1 MISPSD
7 EAYSQISFLTPTF
20 LEQPETPI
28 PYQVSWTS
36 HHTKLT
42 YTMEIKF
49 HFFITANIILFKVII
64 TTKLFNQN
72 LQTIFI
78 TTAFL
83 QKKEQMLEMQIF
95 YEIPSRTAVSSWWFF
110 FVADSAAGAWPFQN
124 QLCKYTSDVHLI
136 AVPSNSG
143 ARKNSLTTIRFCH
156 CQGLSICCSLPG
168 FCQEA
173 FLYDDG
179 RYKKLNKKLND

>member
-83 QKKEQMLEMQIF
+83 QKKNRCLKCRYFMKYRVEQQF
-95 YEIPSRTAVSSWWFF
+95 P
-110 FVADSAAGAWPFQN
+110 ADGSF
-124 QLCKYTSDVHLI
+124 
-136 AVPSNSG
+136 
-143 ARKNSLTTIRFCH
+143 
-156 CQGLSICCSLPG
+156 SLPILFARLCG
-168 FCQEA
+168 
-173 FLYDDG
+173 
-179 RYKKLNKKLND
+179 

>member
-78 TTAFL
+78 TTAFFT
-83 QKKEQMLEMQIF
+83 KKEQMLEMQIF
-95 YEIPSRTAVSSWWFF
+95 YEIPSRTAVSGWWFF
-110 FVADSAAGAWPFQN
+110 FVADSLRPALRVVCAQAVSMTHWRCAELFPLLTWVFFLQATK
-124 QLCKYTSDVHLI
+124 LLMSCSDILVT
-136 AVPSNSG
+136 N
-143 ARKNSLTTIRFCH
+143 T
-156 CQGLSICCSLPG
+156 
-168 FCQEA
+168 
-173 FLYDDG
+173 
-179 RYKKLNKKLND
+179 KLKLKWLALVN